1 MENLKNAA
9 YLKKIKHGGFR
20 SLVRRAIE
28 LGIDVE
34 LISHENKITCFTYK
48 DIPFFIRGKNVPAYR
63 RMGEM
68 TKNKVITK
76 VVLENFGIRTP
87 RGFEALSLIEAKR
100 LIKKNNLTYPIIL
113 KPSSGT
119 RGLGVTWNI
128 HTDRDLE
135 EAIAYF
141 KGAIKQHPLLASKSK
156 TFLVEEMFQGHEY
169 RVLVLDGRVVSC
181 VEKIPA
187 SVIGDGKSDLKKL
200 IRLFNQTRLP
210 GFTIHIDKTVKET
223 LSKNHLSL
231 TSILPPK
238 KVLRLRNNLNMSDGG
253 RSIDV
258 TGQLHPELKKICVK
272 ATESIGLT
280 YGGVDLMADDIL
292 DPKTRY
298 VILEINSNPYYNM
311 NEKPLVEGKGVDIS
325 WLFLKKM
332 FPSLKKSLRDV

>member
-1 MENLKNAA
+1 MENLKNSA

-20 SLVRRAIE
+20 SLVKRA
-28 LGIDVE
+28 LDLDIDVE
-34 LISHENKITCFTYK
+34 LVSAENKITRFTYK
-48 DIPFFIRGKNVPAYR
+48 DTSFFIRGKNVPAYR

-68 TKNKVITK
+68 TKNKVVTK
-76 VVLENFGIRTP
+76 LVLESFGIQTP
-87 RGFEALSLIEAKR
+87 KGFEALSLTEAKQ
-100 LIKKNNLTYPIIL
+100 LIKENNLIYPIIL
-113 KPSSGT
+113 KPSAGT

-128 HTDRDLE
+128 HTDDDLE
-135 EAIAYF
+135 KAIAYF
-141 KGAIKQHPLLASKSK
+141 EYAIKQHPILASKSK

-169 RVLVLDGRVVSC
+169 RVLVLDGKVVSC

-187 SVIGDGKSDLKKL
+187 SIIGDGKSDLRKL

-223 LSKNHLSL
+223 LTKNHLSFK
-231 TSILPPK
+231 SILPK
-238 KVLRLRNNLNMSDGG
+238 NNVLRLRNNLNMSDGG

-258 TGQLHPELKKICVK
+258 TDKLHPKLKKICIK

-280 YGGVDLMADDIL
+280 YGGVDLMVDDIL
-292 DPKTRY
+292 DQKTRY

-332 FPSLKKSLRDV
+332 FPSLEKSSRDI